1 MSGIVD
7 DLLGDFAG
15 AFSIAVSNPPN
26 MSIELSFRSCDTL
39 FNDPGVAFALLA
51 LPPKAS
57 KKDMSFVDNQES
69 IVSDLDTVGDVNSD
83 EVVCACSMTG
93 DELSMCVCCVL
104 LGCFSD
110 IADITLDSDGEVA
123 STSAD
128 ILRGD
133 SAINLGDDS
142 SGVEAVV
149 GPGEDTRDCDC
160 GLNLVGVR
168 GRAAAAIDLKL

>member
-15 AFSIAVSNPPN
+15 TFSMAVSNPPN
-26 MSIELSFRSCDTL
+26 MSIELSFRSRDKL
-39 FNDPGVAFALLA
+39 FTNPGVAFTLLV
-51 LPPKAS
+51 LPPRAS

-69 IVSDLDTVGDVNSD
+69 IVSDMVAAGDVTGD
-83 EVVCACSMTG
+83 EVVCAYSMTG
-93 DELSMCVCCVL
+93 GELSICGCCAL

-110 IADITLDSDGEVA
+110 VADIILDSDGEVA

-128 ILRGD
+128 TFRGD
-133 SAINLGDDS
+133 SAVNLGDDS

-168 GRAAAAIDLKL
+168 GRAVGIDLKL